1 MFTPP
6 PVLKTNDKARS
17 WLYRAVVDD
26 NQRQIRDASTKYSRD
41 RAKKHKYKQQTTNK
55 VSKPNDNAGSAGLYS
70 SKSPGAVVDDNALSQ
85 EGGHHLVCLV
95 HIYGVNE
102 HKYK

>member
-1 MFTPP
+1 MTIIKD
-6 PVLKTNDKARS
+6 KTH
-17 WLYRAVVDD
+17 
-26 NQRQIRDASTKYSRD
+26 RQNIAETEQKNTNN
-41 RAKKHKYKQQTTNK
+41 KQQTTNK
-55 VSKPNDNAGSAGLYS
+55 VSKPNDKAGSAGLYS

>member
-1 MFTPP
+1 M
-6 PVLKTNDKARS
+6 
-17 WLYRAVVDD
+17 VDD
-26 NQRQIRDASTKYSRD
+26 NQRQITDASTKYSRD
-41 RAKKHKYKQQTTNK
+41 RAKKTQIQTTNK
-55 VSKPNDNAGSAGLYS
+55 VSKTNDKAGSAGLYS

-95 HIYGVNE
+95 HIYGANE